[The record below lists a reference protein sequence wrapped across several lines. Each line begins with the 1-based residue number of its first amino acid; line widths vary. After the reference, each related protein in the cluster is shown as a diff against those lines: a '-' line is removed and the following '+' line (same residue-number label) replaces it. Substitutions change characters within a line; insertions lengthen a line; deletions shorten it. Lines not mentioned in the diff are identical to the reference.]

1 MPFQLVI
8 VTPERTVVD
17 QSVDGVVVPGVE
29 GEFGVLPE
37 HEPFLSALD
46 SGVVRYRAEGQEH
59 LIAMSTGFAEVTG
72 NHMTLLARTA
82 EPANEI
88 DRSRAEAAR
97 ERAAEGLGQPGIP
110 QEETARLEAA
120 SRRAAARLRASLV

>member
-97 ERAAEGLGQPGIP
+97 ERAAEGLGRPGLP